1 MALLAP
7 GELGDQKAQREA
19 KVANGT
25 GMLGTDVLGV
35 AMAVQGDQ
43 AAMAQMADKAATE
56 VVEGRS

>member
-1 MALLAP
+1 
-7 GELGDQKAQREA
+7 
-19 KVANGT
+19 
-25 GMLGTDVLGV
+25 MLGTDVLGV